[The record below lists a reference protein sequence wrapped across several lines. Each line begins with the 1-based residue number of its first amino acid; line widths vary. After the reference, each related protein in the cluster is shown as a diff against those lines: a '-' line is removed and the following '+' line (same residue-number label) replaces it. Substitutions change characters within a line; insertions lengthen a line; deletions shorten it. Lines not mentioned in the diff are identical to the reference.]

1 MPGALLR
8 PFPILGLAA
17 AAVCAG
23 VVGFTASAGVRDDML
38 VASVVALL
46 AAAATAWMLAR
57 RPGFAALVARPPAL
71 ARTLFVV
78 GTLAVG
84 VQLAW
89 LTPFVID
96 PYIAAWPAGVARPW
110 QSGHSCVSA
119 YWVAA
124 QQATAVPDLYRR
136 HSLPAG
142 DAVPACDAC
151 RTSVRSSSTCS
162 STRRR
167 SCRCPACW
175 SLGTPDFWRFRRLW
189 FALNL
194 AGVVLGLVAI
204 ARRVDAPLGTHA
216 VWLTPWVLGG
226 AVGHRHAAGR
236 QRAAAIPGSL
246 GGGDAALRAAP
257 AGRRRPAAR
266 LCHRQ
271 QALSRRARALPAAP
285 PRLARPRLDRRRSA
299 LRWCS

>member
-1 MPGALLR
+1 
-8 PFPILGLAA
+8 
-17 AAVCAG
+17 
-23 VVGFTASAGVRDDML
+23 
-38 VASVVALL
+38 
-46 AAAATAWMLAR
+46 MLAR

-124 QQATAVPDLYRR
+124 QQATAVPDLYLDTVYRPVTPPGVRR
-136 HSLPAG
+136 LPNLG
-142 DAVPACDAC
+142 PFFVDVFEYPPTFLPLP
-151 RTSVRSSSTCS
+151 RLL
-162 STRRR
+162 
-167 SCRCPACW
+167 
-175 SLGTPDFWRFRRLW
+175 SLGAPDFWRFRRLW

-204 ARRVDAPLGTHA
+204 ARRVDTALGTHA
-216 VWLTPWVLGG
+216 VWLTPWALAAPSVIGTL
-226 AVGHRHAAGR
+226 AGR
-236 QRAAAIPGSL
+236 QRAAAVPGAL

-266 LCHRQ
+266 LCDRQ

-285 PRLARPRLDRRRSA
+285 PRLARPRLDGRDRRCAGARDRRRRRLDA
-299 LRWCS
+299 DRRVR